1 MNKGVLVA
9 VAVVGLGFGG
19 AALADAAAAK
29 AKFEAACADCH
40 ETKDFAGK
48 PAADLETKIKAI
60 SAGTLKHK
68 GTVKVTDAEAKDLA
82 AFLAAG
88 K

>member
-9 VAVVGLGFGG
+9 VAVAGLGFGG
-19 AALADAAAAK
+19 AALADAAAAN

-40 ETKDFAGK
+40 EVKDFAGK
-48 PAADLETKIKAI
+48 PAADLETKIKGI
-60 SAGTLKHK
+60 SAGTVKHK
-68 GTVKVTDAEAKDLA
+68 GKVKVTDAEAKELA
-82 AFLAAG
+82 AFLSAG